1 MIFKQLFWWVPFGR
15 VPEIS
20 SKDLY
25 AKLKN
30 GQGPYILDV
39 RSPGEWRTSHIDG
52 SVNIPVTS
60 LKREINNLNIPLERP
75 VVTIC
80 LSAHRSIPAV
90 RLLNLAGFNDARQLQ
105 GGMQAWWRAGLPV
118 KENT

>member
-1 MIFKQLFWWVPFGR
+1 MILKQLFWWVPFGS

-20 SKDLY
+20 PKELY

-30 GQGPYILDV
+30 GEGPHMIDV
-39 RSPGEWRTSHIDG
+39 RSPGEWRTSHIEG
-52 SVNIPVTS
+52 AVNVPVTS
-60 LKREINNLNIPLERP
+60 LKQALKNLKIPLERP

-90 RLLNLAGFNDARQLQ
+90 RLLELVGYKDVRQLQ
-105 GGMQAWWRAGLPV
+105 GGMQAWWRDGLPV
-118 KENT
+118 KENA